1 MALVIPSFVHDIE
14 SNMRAITEHHYD
26 RLNKETWWRLVA
38 KEMPLSAK
46 KEMLVWLLDTAGID
60 YVNRLGG
67 EVEFSGMMAQTHS
80 VSYKAATAGLK
91 LNRYQMSDVV
101 NGLPGGAAVDAAAHW
116 ARGIAAY
123 SAYWPQKQVAK
134 AINDG
139 DQSAS
144 LAYDGI
150 VFFKDN
156 TASHPVNPFDSS
168 LGTFANMFTGAAS
181 GSYPGALPIGGA
193 TTLDVALENVGKALA
208 YIAGIKMPN
217 GSDPRMLRARRIIA
231 PPALTTR
238 VQQLTN
244 AKYIA
249 QAAASGGGSGDVEA
263 VIRNWGLLEPIEAVE
278 LGAGFTNGSDSSWYI
293 AVEDVTT
300 NELGAIVYGNRE
312 PFEVQYHDGVSDA
325 DLQRANELEWTV
337 RGANTVA
344 YGHPYLLFK
353 CKAT

>member
-1 MALVIPSFVHDIE
+1 MPLVIPSFVHDIE

-26 RLNKETWWRLVA
+26 RLNRDTWWRQVA

-46 KEMLVWLLDTAGID
+46 KEVLTWLLDTAGID

-67 EVEFSGMMAQTHS
+67 EIEFADMMAQTHS
-80 VSYKAATAGLK
+80 VTYKAATGGLK
-91 LNRYQMSDVV
+91 LNRYQLSDVV

-116 ARGIAAY
+116 SRGIAAY

-134 AINDG
+134 AMNDG
-139 DQSAS
+139 EQAAS
-144 LAYDGI
+144 TAYDGV
-150 VFFKDN
+150 VFFKN
-156 TASHPVNPFDSS
+156 ESSGHPLNPFDSS
-168 LGTFANMFTGAAS
+168 IGVYANLFTGAAS
-181 GSYPGALPIGGA
+181 GAYPGALPIDSSV
-193 TTLDVALENVGKALA
+193 TLDVALVNIGKALA

-217 GSDPRMLRARRIIA
+217 GQDPRMLRARQIIA

-263 VIRNWGLLEPIEAVE
+263 VVRNWGFLPPIEAAE
-278 LGAGFTNGSDSSWYI
+278 LGAGFTNGSDTSYYI

-300 NELGAIVYGNRE
+300 NELGALVYGNRE
-312 PFEVQYHDGVSDA
+312 PFEVQYHDGMSDA
-325 DLQRANELEWTV
+325 ELQRANDLEWTV
-337 RGANTVA
+337 RGANVVT

-353 CKAT
+353 CKST